1 MNLRIA
7 PALLAALACLLLAAC
22 GGGGGDST
30 ADTPADPVEQVPDTP
45 GLQERVREALKPD
58 MASFPKPE
66 GKSLQEVADLVG
78 AGPTAALAT
87 SVLTEGDDNRLTFG
101 VISQDGTPI
110 YGPTAVYI
118 APTPEAPAQGPFAAP
133 ADVLLTQD
141 RYKSK
146 QAAMETDPFAA
157 VYAATGLEFDKAG
170 TWAVLVATRSGGRLV
185 GAPTQIPVKTKNED
199 KIPDVGEPAPKTDTD
214 TLESVK
220 GDKALLD
227 TRDPASDMHSNYAD
241 VIGKKPIALLFSTPA
256 LCESRVCGPV
266 TDVALQMR
274 AKYGDDMAF
283 IHQEVFVNNK
293 REAGPAA
300 AAAGVQ
306 PAERAVAV
314 RDRQARQGDGAA
326 RGLLR
331 RRRVRGRDQDR
342 VVRRA
347 AAVLTAAVLAAALIP
362 SVAHAHGLVQRQQ
375 LPIPQWLLFYSAAAV
390 LVISFFALA
399 VLWPKPRLEEDA
411 WRPLPGGRVIA
422 SAPVQAPA
430 ARSASACWS

>member
-1 MNLRIA
+1 MNVRIA

-293 REAGPAA
+293 REQGLRP
-300 AAAGVQ
+300 
-306 PAERAVAV
+306 PL
-314 RDRQARQGDGAA
+314 QAFNLQSEPWLFVIDK
-326 RGLLR
+326 RGK
-331 RRRVRGRDQDR
+331 V
-342 VVRRA
+342 
-347 AAVLTAAVLAAALIP
+347 TA
-362 SVAHAHGLVQRQQ
+362 
-375 LPIPQWLLFYSAAAV
+375 
-390 LVISFFALA
+390 
-399 VLWPKPRLEEDA
+399 RLEGSFGVDAFEDA
-411 WRPLPGGRVIA
+411 IKTGL
-422 SAPVQAPA
+422 
-430 ARSASACWS
+430 

>member
-1 MNLRIA
+1 MKLRIA
-7 PALLAALACLLLAAC
+7 PALLAALACLLFAAC
-22 GGGGGDST
+22 GGGGDDPS
-30 ADTPADPVEQVPDTP
+30 ADTPADPVEQVPDTS

-58 MASFPKPE
+58 EASFPKPE

-101 VISQDGTPI
+101 VIGQDGAPI

-118 APTPEAPAQGPFAAP
+118 APTPEEPAQGPFLAP

-146 QAAMETDPFAA
+146 QAATETDPFAA

-170 TWAVLVATRSGGRLV
+170 QWAVLVATRNGGRLV
-185 GAPTQIPVKTKNED
+185 GAPTQIQVKTKDAD
-199 KIPDVGEPAPKTDTD
+199 KIPDVGEPAPKTATD

-220 GDKALLD
+220 GDRALLD
-227 TRDPASDMHSNYAD
+227 TRDPASDMHENFAD
-241 VIGKKPIALLFSTPA
+241 VVGKKPVALLFSTPQ

-293 REAGPAA
+293 REEGLRP
-300 AAAGVQ
+300 
-306 PAERAVAV
+306 PL
-314 RDRQARQGDGAA
+314 QAFN
-326 RGLLR
+326 LESEPWLF
-331 RRRVRGRDQDR
+331 
-342 VVRRA
+342 
-347 AAVLTAAVLAAALIP
+347 VLDKNGKVTA
-362 SVAHAHGLVQRQQ
+362 
-375 LPIPQWLLFYSAAAV
+375 
-390 LVISFFALA
+390 
-399 VLWPKPRLEEDA
+399 RLEGSFGVGAFEEA
-411 WRPLPGGRVIA
+411 IKTGL
-422 SAPVQAPA
+422 
-430 ARSASACWS
+430 